1 MQRTDVL
8 KLWMDNKQK
17 QTQKCHSN
25 KNDNFIPISKGIF
38 ETKPVQLMR
47 FQEKTMNTYLP
58 KQLIEYKD
66 IHTLSYQNSVKAAKI
81 TKKPTSHTLSDARA
95 RTYPGSVCEQSGTAR
110 AFPQQ
115 LLCVVDLFL
124 LILFVVILKE
134 AKTTFTSCSPS
145 YLNQIHKKSTTLTL
159 KTQMVKE
166 KVKHHRKHL

>member
-25 KNDNFIPISKGIF
+25 KNNNFIPISKGIF

-81 TKKPTSHTLSDARA
+81 TKKTHQSHTERRTRPHLPWFCLRAERRCARLSPAAPLR
-95 RTYPGSVCEQSGTAR
+95 RRPLPPHPLRHHSKRSENNVH
-110 AFPQQ
+110 
-115 LLCVVDLFL
+115 FL
-124 LILFVVILKE
+124 LSVLFKSDSQE
-134 AKTTFTSCSPS
+134 
-145 YLNQIHKKSTTLTL
+145 IHHTNT
-159 KTQMVKE
+159 
-166 KVKHHRKHL
+166 